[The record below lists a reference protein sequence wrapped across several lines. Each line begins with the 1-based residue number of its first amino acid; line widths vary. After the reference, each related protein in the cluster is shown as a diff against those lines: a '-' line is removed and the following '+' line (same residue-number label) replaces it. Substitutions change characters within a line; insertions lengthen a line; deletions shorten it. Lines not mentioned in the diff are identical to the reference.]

1 MYTAI
6 AAVRTGEELFVLGTS
21 FGEVKCVRYV
31 APEMDGNSQRK
42 HIVLD
47 ENVADWEVAATAYSI
62 SCVHVHGSLV
72 VVGDGNGT
80 VILLELGTGL
90 ELRRYDMEAAV
101 ISATWHGGEF
111 ILGDLVGNLMGVDE
125 FDVRWIKRMDIDLP
139 FHDHS
144 APAATTS
151 AHVASVASVRLRDCD
166 DHLCSYVAV

>member
-1 MYTAI
+1 MGCRCIRIHERKEVELRQAENM
-6 AAVRTGEELFVLGTS
+6 RTG
-21 FGEVKCVRYV
+21 
-31 APEMDGNSQRK
+31 
-42 HIVLD
+42 
-47 ENVADWEVAATAYSI
+47 
-62 SCVHVHGSLV
+62 
-72 VVGDGNGT
+72 GDGNGT
-80 VILLELGTGL
+80 VILLELGTGM

-151 AHVASVASVRLRDCD
+151 AHDCD
-166 DHLCSYVAV
+166 DQLCSYVAVSLGRQELLLTHQGHVLATVPAPTRIACIWSSTSHEEKANDAASTLLCGGDDDG

>member
-1 MYTAI
+1 MGCRCIRIHERKEVELRQAENM
-6 AAVRTGEELFVLGTS
+6 RTG
-21 FGEVKCVRYV
+21 
-31 APEMDGNSQRK
+31 
-42 HIVLD
+42 
-47 ENVADWEVAATAYSI
+47 
-62 SCVHVHGSLV
+62 
-72 VVGDGNGT
+72 GDGNGT

-151 AHVASVASVRLRDCD
+151 AHGA
-166 DHLCSYVAV
+166 